1 MWQNWDLNPGSLT
14 VGSVSLAKACS
25 ASRKAKG
32 AGPRLKSF
40 MVTII
45 SHDYQKLYD
54 ISRNFLQKKKRA

>member
-32 AGPRLKSF
+32 AGPRTWDSGGRILTLRLGVGRS
-40 MVTII
+40 VG
-45 SHDYQKLYD
+45 LY
-54 ISRNFLQKKKRA
+54 APVPTAP